1 MSIRLGNNEECRAQN
16 EEWGGAKYVLAEERL
31 PEREALFFMLEF
43 LILKEFYKLFNSN
56 TYTRK
61 ICS

>member
-1 MSIRLGNNEECRAQN
+1 MKNAERRMKNGE
-16 EEWGGAKYVLAEERL
+16 GAKYVWAEERL

-43 LILKEFYKLFNSN
+43 FILKEFYKLFNSN